1 MVTNIFPKNFS
12 VEEFS
17 KCFGIDPHEMPTECH
32 KLINQ
37 FDFRYRVMSNK
48 QRDQTLLKVF
58 KRVDQKNV
66 NVAGKQRLDEWNKGW
81 NENFQALEHNRAETS
96 LIPKY
101 IRAGLPL
108 HYQGEFIQSADVNFE
123 YNWYT
128 VYRQWIATKLLQG
141 SDTIFE
147 FGSGSGHNL
156 PYFSRLTDARQVIGL
171 DWTSAP
177 VKIANHLGTKTGLNI
192 LGRSFDFFIRITLQ
206 TSQRIVFLLQ
216 YGRLNRP
223 VKTTTLF

>member
-37 FDFRYRVMSNK
+37 FDFRYKVMSNK

-66 NVAGKQRLDEWNKGW
+66 NVAGKQRLDDWNKGW
-81 NENFQALEHNRAETS
+81 NENFQALEHNHAETS

-101 IRAGLPL
+101 ILAGLPYYTL
-108 HYQGEFIQSADVNFE
+108 DVPE
-123 YNWYT
+123 DS
-128 VYRQWIATKLLQG
+128 VSI
-141 SDTIFE
+141 TIWALE
-147 FGSGSGHNL
+147 
-156 PYFSRLTDARQVIGL
+156 
-171 DWTSAP
+171 
-177 VKIANHLGTKTGLNI
+177 
-192 LGRSFDFFIRITLQ
+192 Q
-206 TSQRIVFLLQ
+206 TSQNYHAFLNFIIAKKPDL
-216 YGRLNRP
+216 
-223 VKTTTLF
+223 